1 MTTASR
7 LGLGTVQWGMA
18 YGVTNSS
25 GMAAPAAVSSMLIT
39 ARQAGITLLD
49 TAWAYGDAERVLGEQ
64 GKLAN
69 GFSVVTKTRSLKGMV
84 VSHAE
89 AATVVS
95 DAFNASLTRLGVSKV
110 YGLLAHNADDLLGP
124 LGDTLWALI
133 QSFKSEG
140 RVEKIGCSVYDPTQF
155 FVLQQRYALDLVQL
169 PYNMYDQ
176 RYVTSGMAARAK
188 SSGVE
193 VHVRS
198 AFLQGILLGEP
209 GKLPL
214 HFAGVRAHHAALWAQ
229 YEALGLSPLQAA
241 LGFCLACPDIE
252 KVLVGCE
259 RPEQLDGILRAA
271 AVTVSSEDLQRLGQ
285 FAVNDEAIINPS
297 RWV

>member
-1 MTTASR
+1 M
-7 LGLGTVQWGMA
+7 
-18 YGVTNSS
+18 
-25 GMAAPAAVSSMLIT
+25 
-39 ARQAGITLLD
+39 
-49 TAWAYGDAERVLGEQ
+49 VL
-64 GKLAN
+64 
-69 GFSVVTKTRSLKGMV
+69 
-84 VSHAE
+84 SHAE
-89 AATVVS
+89 AAAGVR
-95 DAFNASLTRLGVSKV
+95 DAFNASLTRLGFSKV
-110 YGLLAHNADDLLGP
+110 YGLLVHNADDLLGP
-124 LGDTLWALI
+124 LGDTLWALM

-140 RVEKIGCSVYDPTQF
+140 RVEKIGCSVYDPAQF

-169 PYNMYDQ
+169 PYNIYDQ
-176 RYVTSGMAARAK
+176 RYVTSGMAAIAK

-214 HFAGVRAHHAALWAQ
+214 HFAGVRAHHEALWAQ

-241 LGFCLACPDIE
+241 LGFCLARPDID

-259 RPEQLDGILRAA
+259 RPAQLDGILQAA
-271 AVTVSSEDLQRLGQ
+271 AVLVTSESLKRLGQ